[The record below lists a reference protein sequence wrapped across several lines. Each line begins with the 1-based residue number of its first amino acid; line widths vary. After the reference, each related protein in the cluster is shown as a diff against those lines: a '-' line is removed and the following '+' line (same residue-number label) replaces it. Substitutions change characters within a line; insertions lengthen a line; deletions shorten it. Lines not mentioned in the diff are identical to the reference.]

1 MQDDWVLATG
11 NPGKV
16 AEMQRL
22 LEGLG
27 VRLRAQAALGVVPCP
42 EPFSSFLENALEK
55 ARHASRGTG
64 LPAIA
69 DDSGLVVDA
78 LGGAPGVRSARFYA
92 DAVAQAG
99 CPLLPGS
106 ENLTVDR
113 ANWQWLLHRMQD
125 VPEPDRS
132 ARFVSVI
139 AFVRHADDPMPIVGC
154 GLWPGRVANAAVGS
168 HGFGYDCVF
177 YDPRLRRTAA
187 ELSASEK
194 NAVSHRADA
203 IRQFLAVYG
212 HAYS

>member
-11 NPGKV
+11 NPGKL

-27 VRLRAQAALGVVPCP
+27 VRLRAQAALGVLPCA
-42 EPFSSFLENALEK
+42 EPFNSFLENALEK
-55 ARHASRGTG
+55 ARHASRGAG

-92 DAVAQAG
+92 DAVAEAG
-99 CPLLPGS
+99 GFLLPGS
-106 ENLTVDR
+106 ENLSVDT

-125 VPEPDRS
+125 VPEADRT

-139 AFVRHADDPMPIVGC
+139 AYVRHADDPMPIVGC
-154 GLWPGRVANAAVGS
+154 GLWPGRVAKTAAGS

-177 YDPRLRRTAA
+177 YDPLMGRTAA
-187 ELSASEK
+187 ELSPSEK

-203 IRQFLAVYG
+203 IRQFLALYG